1 MQSRYDDIEAL
12 RIRGELTARTAFG
25 RAVSPTL
32 ADRTYTARLIGA
44 ESALVLHGGGNTSA
58 KGTEVDAFGDAVEV
72 LYIKGSGSDL
82 ATVAPEGHPAVRL
95 AALRKLRAL
104 AKLSDEQMVSELRLA
119 LLDASAPNP
128 SIETLLHAFLPAPF
142 IDHTHADAVLSLVDQ
157 PNGEALCRQI
167 YGAGMVWVP
176 YVKPGF
182 DLAKRCIEAFEAV
195 AAAGHTPS
203 VILLE
208 KHGVF
213 TFGDTAKASYA
224 AMIDAVTR
232 AERAIADARR
242 TAAITE
248 PKKAK
253 VPLHELLPRIRGVLA
268 RLAGEPSERGPALT
282 VRGPDSVL
290 AFLERRDVAE
300 LVAIGCAT
308 PDHVIRTKPWPL
320 FVDKPDYADLDAFAA
335 RFADVASAY
344 AKHYDAYV
352 DEMSQKTGITVKRL
366 DPWPRVILLP
376 GVGIVAVGRTLR
388 DADAV
393 ADVYEHTTNVI
404 ADAIDIGEYR
414 PVALA
419 QLFELEYW
427 SLEQAKLK
435 KTARPLLDG
444 CTAIVTGAASGIG
457 YATAARLLDHGAN
470 VALLD
475 TNAARLMQAHD
486 DLGKGRR
493 SHLLPFVCD
502 VTHETKVTA
511 AVHAVVTSFG
521 GLDLVV
527 SNAGT
532 APEGALDTLEGERA
546 LERSLTMNL
555 LSHNHVARAA
565 ASVMRA
571 QGRGG
576 CLLFNASKAAFAPG
590 PGFGPYAVAKA
601 GVIAL
606 MRQLAIDL
614 GAVGIRANAVN
625 ADRIRTGLFGNGV
638 LESRAAARGLT
649 PDDYFRS
656 NLLKREVTADD
667 VADAF
672 VYLANAR
679 ATTGCVVTVD
689 GGNPAAFPR

>member
-12 RIRGELTARTAFG
+12 RVRGELTQKAAFG
-25 RAVSPTL
+25 RPVSPTL

-58 KGTEVDAFGDAVEV
+58 KGTEVDAFGETVEV

-128 SIETLLHAFLPAPF
+128 SIETLLHAFLPAAF

-167 YGAGMVWVP
+167 YGDGMVWVP

-195 AAAGHTPS
+195 AAKGHAPS

-208 KHGVF
+208 KHGIF
-213 TFGDTAKASYA
+213 TFGATAKESYG

-253 VPLHELLPRIRGVLA
+253 VPLHELLPRVRGVLA

-290 AFLERRDVAE
+290 AFLERRDVAD

-320 FVDKPDYADLDAFAA
+320 FIDKPDYGDLDAFAA
-335 RFADVASAY
+335 RFAELAQGY
-344 AKHYDAYV
+344 AKRYDAYV
-352 DEMSQKTGITVKRL
+352 DEMAQKTGVTVKRL

-388 DADAV
+388 EADAV

-414 PVALA
+414 PVSLVE
-419 QLFELEYW
+419 LFELEYW
-427 SLEQAKLK
+427 SLEQAKIK

-475 TNAARLMQAHD
+475 TDAAGLMKAHD

-502 VTHETKVTA
+502 VTHEGKVTA
-511 AVHAVVTSFG
+511 AVQAVVTSFG

-527 SNAGT
+527 SNAGN

-565 ASVMRA
+565 ATVMRA

-614 GAVGIRANAVN
+614 GAAGIRANAIN
-625 ADRIRTGLFGNGV
+625 ADRIRTGLFGGGV

-649 PDDYFRS
+649 PDEYFRS
-656 NLLKREVTADD
+656 NLLKREVTAED

-672 VYLANAR
+672 VYLATAR
-679 ATTGCVVTVD
+679 STTGCVVTVD